1 MNFVIALFIEVL
13 LLRVTESELPEEE
26 YPMALPWMTVP
37 SGDMISKAS
46 SAANLTAPRNL
57 LVRSKNDMAV
67 EEVKLCAPFW
77 IPLKSLKH
85 LVTIHVD

>member
-1 MNFVIALFIEVL
+1 M

-67 EEVKLCAPFW
+67 DEEKLCAPFW